1 MGGVG
6 SYLAT
11 NDNSGLKEV
20 KCIKI
25 PRVTVRN
32 RFINGDYI
40 ILAINKG
47 HLKKKFSN
55 KKIGLGLVSSIK
67 RQTRRAS
74 GYYVAFGENRVVLFA
89 NPEKTIGTRLYGPI
103 SFETRLAN
111 STKLIKFAR
120 GIL

>member
-6 SYLAT
+6 SYLKA
-11 NDNSGLKEV
+11 NDNSGLKKI

-32 RFINGDYI
+32 RFENGDYI

-55 KKIGLGLVSSIK
+55 KKVSLGLVSSVK
-67 RQTRRAS
+67 RQTRRAA
-74 GYYVAFGENRVVLFA
+74 GYFVKFGENRVVLFS
-89 NPEKTIGTRLYGPI
+89 NKEKAVGTRLYGPV

-120 GIL
+120 SIL